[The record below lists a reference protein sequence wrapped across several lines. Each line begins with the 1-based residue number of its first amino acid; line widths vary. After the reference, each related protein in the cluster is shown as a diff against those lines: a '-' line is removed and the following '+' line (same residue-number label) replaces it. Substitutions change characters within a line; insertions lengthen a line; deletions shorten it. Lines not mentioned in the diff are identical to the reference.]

1 MKPLLPIFLSVLPAT
16 TSAWTFTWRNASSS
30 SFVKNSHDPIPCT
43 NIDQAKGQEFDFH
56 PEIDNYNLYVWATEN
71 CTGEY
76 AGYTTPVV
84 WRKKASKDLRSY
96 LVDYGDGSGPM
107 PTDSATVSMSTPT
120 SSDSASTASSTGS
133 TASLT
138 GTTVASA
145 SASATA
151 TASTP
156 ASSDTE
162 NGPAISGG
170 AIAGIVIAI
179 VAGLSILGAGFFYL
193 GRRAR
198 RGNTTLPGSNSSQP
212 PPPPPLQNMYPS
224 PSSIPPSSSHG
235 GAETGFGAAAQYPQA
250 HGPTQHQQQQQSMMY
265 YGDSSPLAQT
275 HSQQMELKSGTQKE
289 WVELP
294 GEDMAAEL
302 SGSRQV
308 NELEGHS
315 KMTYQ

>member
-1 MKPLLPIFLSVLPAT
+1 MKPLLPLLLSVLPAT

-30 SFVKNSHDPIPCT
+30 SFLKNSHDPIPCT

-56 PEIDNYNLYVWATEN
+56 PENDNYNLYVWATEN

-76 AGYTTPVV
+76 AGYTTPDV

-107 PTDSATVSMSTPT
+107 STALATASTST
-120 SSDSASTASSTGS
+120 STSSASTS
-133 TASLT
+133 TASTTSTT
-138 GTTVASA
+138 GTAAA

-151 TASTP
+151 TASASSS

-162 NGPAISGG
+162 NGSAISGG

-198 RGNTTLPGSNSSQP
+198 RGNTTLPGSNPSQASP
-212 PPPPPLQNMYPS
+212 PPPPQNMYPS

-235 GAETGFGAAAQYPQA
+235 GAETGFGATAQYPQA
-250 HGPTQHQQQQQSMMY
+250 HGPTQQQQSMLY

-275 HSQQMELKSGTQKE
+275 HSQQMEMKSGTQKE

-315 KMTYQ
+315 KMMYQ